1 MINLLL
7 ITITIFA
14 AVQVIRGV
22 IDWRENALPGVPWWR
37 VN

>member
-7 ITITIFA
+7 IAITIFA

-22 IDWRENALPGVPWWR
+22 IEWRENALPGVDWWS

>member
-7 ITITIFA
+7 IAVAIFA
-14 AVQVIRGV
+14 AVQVMRGA
-22 IDWRENALPGVPWWR
+22 IQWRENALPGVAWWR